1 MLATAS
7 KCKGLKH
14 QYMLTHAAFKASA
27 LEFTLKV
34 TLDSYK
40 SVAAARTRLYL
51 KSVMFATA
59 AALLEAL
66 QLAIQGND

>member
-1 MLATAS
+1 M
-7 KCKGLKH
+7 
-14 QYMLTHAAFKASA
+14 HAAFKASA